1 MTTLNT
7 ENFDRAGEVT
17 DYVHRAT
24 LQLLAG
30 TGTYSYVNG
39 VAFVKSAGAYACI
52 TDRAVTPP
60 SPNYWVAAD
69 VKVNTIISGHSAGVL
84 LRGSATEKKAYYLQL
99 YADGTL
105 KLQRDGPWNGNL
117 ATASVPLTEGTT
129 YHVEG
134 VIDGD
139 QIWGYVDGVLKIGPI
154 TDNAITEAGFPG
166 YVVWADTAGAS
177 TTTGLVIDNLSFGTL
192 SSGDTINCSLGS
204 ASASGF
210 SASIS
215 SAISIACALGIATAS
230 GHQATIT
237 SSSNLE
243 ISCSL
248 GTAAASGFNA
258 SIAAGGSAT
267 ITSSVF
273 KNNTGIVLASLTI
286 QKAWAIPFGSP
297 DFVNVVTDASGVLT
311 ITDGSLSPGDYLLVL
326 SNADGSAVGVKK
338 YTAV

>member
-7 ENFDRAGEVT
+7 ENFDRAGEVS

-30 TGTYSYVNG
+30 SSTYSYVNG
-39 VAFVKSAGAYACI
+39 VAYVKSAGAYACI

-60 SPNYWVAAD
+60 TANYWVAAD

-84 LRGSATEKKAYYLQL
+84 LRGSGTEKKAYYLQL

-154 TDNAITEAGFPG
+154 TDTAITEAGFPG

-177 TTTGLVIDNLSFGTL
+177 ATTGLVIDNLSFGTIDSG
-192 SSGDTINCSLGS
+192 SSLN
-204 ASASGF
+204 
-210 SASIS
+210 
-215 SAISIACALGIATAS
+215 
-230 GHQATIT
+230 
-237 SSSNLE
+237 
-243 ISCSL
+243 
-248 GTAAASGFNA
+248 AAASGAAVASGTANA
-258 SIAAGGSAT
+258 SLSGGGSSLNAAASGAAVASGSAAATLTAPGT
-267 ITSSVF
+267 ITIPALTEWETG
-273 KNNTGIVLASLTI
+273 NPLPGQTGITV
-286 QKAWAIPFGSP
+286 W
-297 DFVNVVTDASGVLT
+297 VNDEESGVLVAKLTGQASHGTTAVCT
-311 ITDGSLSPGDYLLVL
+311 ITHAAIVAGTNYSVRTRLASG
-326 SNADGSAVGVKK
+326 AQ
-338 YTAV
+338 YTWTYPAT